1 MINLLINLR
10 IFLLNYTWEERKK
23 QFLFLKKLSEG
34 G

>member
-23 QFLFLKKLSEG
+23 QFLFLKNLSEG